1 MQAVP
6 EPLQAHHHH
15 VLRRLALRDRQPLR
29 TRRRRQ
35 EEALRPPEP
44 VRLQVQALLRLPQ
57 TYRQGRHPWRNRHP
71 ARPQH
76 VRELPVL
83 VHAAHL
89 AGLQGDDLRPQLP
102 RAVRDRHRIHRLRK
116 HLLPGQAGARP
127 YQVAARQGRQD
138 HLLPVRELRGEPR
151 AQHGQPLQLPGR
163 GQLSARRRCQHAR
176 TARGRRALHAPVL
189 QPRQP
194 RAHGRPHP
202 RRVRLG
208 RRHP

>member
-15 VLRRLALRDRQPLR
+15 ILRRLALRDRQPLR

-35 EEALRPPEP
+35 EEAFRPSEP
-44 VRLQVQALLRLPQ
+44 VRLQVQALLRLPPFD
-57 TYRQGRHPWRNRHP
+57 RQEGHSWRDRHS
-71 ARPQH
+71 ARPQY

-83 VHAAHL
+83 VHTAHH

-127 YQVAARQGRQD
+127 YQVADQQGHQD

-151 AQHGQPLQLPGR
+151 AQHGQSLQLPGC
-163 GQLSARRRCQHAR
+163 GQLSARRRRQ
-176 TARGRRALHAPVL
+176 RA
-189 QPRQP
+189 
-194 RAHGRPHP
+194 
-202 RRVRLG
+202 
-208 RRHP
+208 